1 MRLIARVRR
10 SPILQAVG
18 SNVATQLA
26 LTVAQLATV
35 PVLLGGW
42 GAARYGVWLMLFA
55 LPAAIAMAD
64 LGLATAAGN
73 DMTAKVARGE
83 RAAAA
88 QLYGAIRALVLGV
101 AGLVILA
108 TACTLVIAPD
118 LLDGAQDAAK
128 GRATATALVLAI
140 YGAVAL
146 QNGVT
151 AAGMRATG
159 GYATFGYGMAA
170 MLLTEAV
177 GAMALVAW
185 GADLLTVACFYLLA
199 RAAGAGALAWLLA
212 RRAPW
217 LVGWARPSIRA
228 VRPLLRPALAL
239 VAGLGAQMV
248 AIQGPLLAIGFVLG
262 SAAVPVFTTL
272 RTLSRVVVQAVMIV
286 THSVMPSFTA
296 AMAVADAPKVARLA
310 GISVGTA
317 LALAVPGALILLFA
331 GQQLV
336 GIWTGGALRP
346 DFALVAI
353 MAATVVLTALWL
365 AVSNLILA
373 INRHEG
379 YAWWHLAAAITALLL
394 SLPLLRWLGVEGAA
408 WALLML
414 ELAMLWRVAS
424 LARRLDLLDMSA
436 AAKDIRRA
444 MGRLRARRS
453 E

>member
-1 MRLIARVRR
+1 
-10 SPILQAVG
+10 
-18 SNVATQLA
+18 
-26 LTVAQLATV
+26 
-35 PVLLGGW
+35 
-42 GAARYGVWLMLFA
+42 
-55 LPAAIAMAD
+55 
-64 LGLATAAGN
+64 
-73 DMTAKVARGE
+73 
-83 RAAAA
+83 
-88 QLYGAIRALVLGV
+88 
-101 AGLVILA
+101 
-108 TACTLVIAPD
+108 
-118 LLDGAQDAAK
+118 
-128 GRATATALVLAI
+128 
-140 YGAVAL
+140 
-146 QNGVT
+146 
-151 AAGMRATG
+151 
-159 GYATFGYGMAA
+159 
-170 MLLTEAV
+170 
-177 GAMALVAW
+177 
-185 GADLLTVACFYLLA
+185 
-199 RAAGAGALAWLLA
+199 
-212 RRAPW
+212 
-217 LVGWARPSIRA
+217 VGWARPSIAA